1 MNIGIDLGTTNST
14 LAFLDAGE
22 AAHVPPIRLLPIP
35 QHVSAERIEPR
46 RTLPSFLLLD
56 RERYIGVYAREQGIL
71 TPTRLVYM
79 AKSWLS
85 NPEVDRTEKI
95 LPWDADLDGRILSPV
110 EASAAY
116 LGHLRHA
123 WDEQSSA
130 KLADQNVVLTVPASF
145 DEEARELTVEA
156 ARQAGLER
164 LTLLEEPAAAF
175 YAWIV
180 HHFSEAKSRLAD
192 GQLILIVDVGGGTTD
207 FTLIRVSRQ
216 GDEINFTRTAVGPH
230 LLLGGDNFD
239 LKLSWLAEAKLGA
252 RFSLSQRVSLLRQC
266 TAVKEGLLADPGPS
280 AADIRIAGAGAG
292 LVAGT
297 RTAEIRREEVLE
309 VLLDGFLELC
319 SLSDE
324 PREGKKSLF
333 RDLGLPYVS
342 DPAVTRHLAR
352 FLRQSQVEAEGGPDA
367 VLFNGGFLI
376 PQIARDR
383 LTDAIESWFGRRPW
397 VLENSELDAAV
408 AIGAAY
414 YSYVRSTGRGV
425 VVRGGLPRAYYLQ
438 IQAANGPRTESDR
451 IRAICVVPRGA
462 EEGTELEVD
471 PGHLQ
476 LLANT
481 PVSFRLHS
489 SRTRTE
495 DQPGDLV
502 EFPENASEAELHT
515 HAPLRTVIRF
525 GRRRGPR
532 SVPVKLAA
540 RLTEVGT
547 LELWSQS
554 KIDTN
559 RWRLQF
565 QLREQERGTAPTA
578 GVRTGSIVVD
588 EALQEAEE
596 LVRAVFAAKRETGLT
611 PEELPSRLEQ
621 VLGLGKL
628 SWPLEALRRLGDILL
643 ELREGRER
651 AANHELRW
659 FNLCG
664 FCLRPGFG
672 FPGDDWRVEQARQL
686 YRAGLKYDNKAQNQ
700 IEWYIFWGRVAGGM
714 NRNQQADIYQRMS
727 ATLLPR
733 TRRRKRVNPA
743 LLRQMWRTAASLEL
757 LPVQTKVRLGEALL
771 ERIARGEYSES
782 EFWCLSRLGARKLL
796 YGPANQV
803 VPPGTASRWVQAVL
817 NVPEAGEALAATS
830 RHTGDEA
837 RDLSSFVRDSVRKV
851 LEEKPNRQE
860 LLALFQGEEP
870 QDSRLRDQIFGE
882 ELPSG
887 LVIQM

>member
-1 MNIGIDLGTTNST
+1 
-14 LAFLDAGE
+14 
-22 AAHVPPIRLLPIP
+22 
-35 QHVSAERIEPR
+35 
-46 RTLPSFLLLD
+46 
-56 RERYIGVYAREQGIL
+56 
-71 TPTRLVYM
+71 
-79 AKSWLS
+79 
-85 NPEVDRTEKI
+85 
-95 LPWDADLDGRILSPV
+95 
-110 EASAAY
+110 
-116 LGHLRHA
+116 
-123 WDEQSSA
+123 
-130 KLADQNVVLTVPASF
+130 
-145 DEEARELTVEA
+145 
-156 ARQAGLER
+156 
-164 LTLLEEPAAAF
+164 
-175 YAWIV
+175 
-180 HHFSEAKSRLAD
+180 
-192 GQLILIVDVGGGTTD
+192 
-207 FTLIRVSRQ
+207 
-216 GDEINFTRTAVGPH
+216 
-230 LLLGGDNFD
+230 
-239 LKLSWLAEAKLGA
+239 
-252 RFSLSQRVSLLRQC
+252 
-266 TAVKEGLLADPGPS
+266 
-280 AADIRIAGAGAG
+280 
-292 LVAGT
+292 
-297 RTAEIRREEVLE
+297 
-309 VLLDGFLELC
+309 
-319 SLSDE
+319 
-324 PREGKKSLF
+324 
-333 RDLGLPYVS
+333 
-342 DPAVTRHLAR
+342 
-352 FLRQSQVEAEGGPDA
+352 
-367 VLFNGGFLI
+367 
-376 PQIARDR
+376 
-383 LTDAIESWFGRRPW
+383 
-397 VLENSELDAAV
+397 
-408 AIGAAY
+408 
-414 YSYVRSTGRGV
+414 
-425 VVRGGLPRAYYLQ
+425 
-438 IQAANGPRTESDR
+438 
-451 IRAICVVPRGA
+451 
-462 EEGTELEVD
+462 
-471 PGHLQ
+471 
-476 LLANT
+476 
-481 PVSFRLHS
+481 
-489 SRTRTE
+489 
-495 DQPGDLV
+495 
-502 EFPENASEAELHT
+502 
-515 HAPLRTVIRF
+515 
-525 GRRRGPR
+525 
-532 SVPVKLAA
+532 VKLAA

-596 LVRAVFAAKRETGLT
+596 LVRAVFAARRETGLT

-757 LPVQTKVRLGEALL
+757 LPVQTKVRLGEVLL

-782 EFWCLSRLGARKLL
+782 ELWCLSRLGARKLL

-860 LLALFQGEEP
+860 LLAVFQGEEP

>member
-1 MNIGIDLGTTNST
+1 
-14 LAFLDAGE
+14 
-22 AAHVPPIRLLPIP
+22 
-35 QHVSAERIEPR
+35 
-46 RTLPSFLLLD
+46 
-56 RERYIGVYAREQGIL
+56 
-71 TPTRLVYM
+71 
-79 AKSWLS
+79 
-85 NPEVDRTEKI
+85 
-95 LPWDADLDGRILSPV
+95 
-110 EASAAY
+110 
-116 LGHLRHA
+116 
-123 WDEQSSA
+123 
-130 KLADQNVVLTVPASF
+130 
-145 DEEARELTVEA
+145 
-156 ARQAGLER
+156 
-164 LTLLEEPAAAF
+164 
-175 YAWIV
+175 
-180 HHFSEAKSRLAD
+180 
-192 GQLILIVDVGGGTTD
+192 
-207 FTLIRVSRQ
+207 
-216 GDEINFTRTAVGPH
+216 
-230 LLLGGDNFD
+230 
-239 LKLSWLAEAKLGA
+239 
-252 RFSLSQRVSLLRQC
+252 
-266 TAVKEGLLADPGPS
+266 
-280 AADIRIAGAGAG
+280 
-292 LVAGT
+292 
-297 RTAEIRREEVLE
+297 
-309 VLLDGFLELC
+309 
-319 SLSDE
+319 
-324 PREGKKSLF
+324 
-333 RDLGLPYVS
+333 
-342 DPAVTRHLAR
+342 
-352 FLRQSQVEAEGGPDA
+352 
-367 VLFNGGFLI
+367 
-376 PQIARDR
+376 
-383 LTDAIESWFGRRPW
+383 
-397 VLENSELDAAV
+397 
-408 AIGAAY
+408 
-414 YSYVRSTGRGV
+414 
-425 VVRGGLPRAYYLQ
+425 
-438 IQAANGPRTESDR
+438 
-451 IRAICVVPRGA
+451 
-462 EEGTELEVD
+462 
-471 PGHLQ
+471 

-495 DQPGDLV
+495 DQPGDIV
-502 EFPENASEAELHT
+502 EFSQNASEAELHM

-547 LELWSQS
+547 IELWSQS

-596 LVRAVFAAKRETGLT
+596 LVRAVFAARRETGLT

-757 LPVQTKVRLGEALL
+757 LPVQTKVRLGEVLL

-782 EFWCLSRLGARKLL
+782 ELWCLSRLGARKLL

-830 RHTGDEA
+830 CHTGDEA

-860 LLALFQGEEP
+860 LLAVFQGEEP

-887 LVIQM
+887 LVIQL